1 MFQTILRRFFFLRKK
16 FVEFFFSNFFLFFM
30 GEGLIFFMGLPAG
43 ATPLDPVCIWI
54 EDPNRNRLALNGI
67 SAINRTRFFEK
78 NANIFPHFFF
88 RYIFFSLK
96 KSYHRLFLTE
106 GEGGG
111 GESKILARFLAP
123 VQEASIAAEE
133 LFRLSEFCTCLT

>member
-67 SAINRTRFFEK
+67 SAINPTRFFEK
-78 NANIFPHFFF
+78 NFQHF
-88 RYIFFSLK
+88 ILK
-96 KSYHRLFLTE
+96 K
-106 GEGGG
+106 
-111 GESKILARFLAP
+111 
-123 VQEASIAAEE
+123 
-133 LFRLSEFCTCLT
+133 LS